1 MLWKNW
7 GLTVRFQSAP
17 HSTLWL
23 AFLVVLFYL
32 CPAHGSCAKQPADSE
47 VAYGPLPAQKLILC
61 RPQTTGSRSPGV
73 LLLHGGG
80 WIAGTAAGLKIW
92 CDLFA
97 RHGFV
102 AATVDYRLAGDK
114 AHWPAQREDA
124 ELALQWL
131 RAHSD
136 EIGLDGNHICAYG
149 ESAGGHIALGLGG
162 PEDKLACI
170 VDAFGPTDLTALTG
184 PAYQRSFIALVGEED
199 ATWQQRLRAASPLF
213 NLKPGFPPVL
223 IVHGES
229 DELIPPEQSTALM
242 DALRRQKTPVMA
254 IMYRG
259 GHSWSHVSALDSASI
274 MNHIILFMKTATER

>member
-1 MLWKNW
+1 M
-7 GLTVRFQSAP
+7 
-17 HSTLWL
+17 
-23 AFLVVLFYL
+23 VLFPRKSSS
-32 CPAHGSCAKQPADSE
+32 CVVRKRPDRAAPACCSSMEED
-47 VAYGPLPAQKLILC
+47 
-61 RPQTTGSRSPGV
+61 GSRARRRASKSGAIYSRAMG
-73 LLLHGGG
+73 L
-80 WIAGTAAGLKIW
+80 WRRRWTIAWRGIRRIG
-92 CDLFA
+92 
-97 RHGFV
+97 
-102 AATVDYRLAGDK
+102 
-114 AHWPAQREDA
+114 

-184 PAYQRSFIALVGEED
+184 PAYQRSFVALVGEED